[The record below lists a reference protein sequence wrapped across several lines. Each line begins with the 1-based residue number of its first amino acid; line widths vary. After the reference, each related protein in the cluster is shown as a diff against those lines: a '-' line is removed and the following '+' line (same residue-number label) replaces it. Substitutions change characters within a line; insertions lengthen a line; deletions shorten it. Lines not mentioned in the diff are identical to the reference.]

1 MDIFSMLGKNR
12 RLEKSQHHIDFLKE
26 MYTLSEDYSPYENQ
40 SLFLEGTS
48 SLVMDRINKI
58 AYMGVSARSNL
69 ELAEIWSQKNN
80 FTLIP
85 FETNSHTGGSI
96 YHSDVMMYIGTEL
109 AVVCEDSITNGKSE
123 VVESLERTH
132 KLMKINQSQLLD
144 FCGNCIEVKDDQG
157 RLCLIMSSKAVS
169 GYDDSQR
176 AILDQSYNRIIHS
189 DLSTIENYGGGS
201 ARCMIMELY

>member
-1 MDIFSMLGKNR
+1 
-12 RLEKSQHHIDFLKE
+12 
-26 MYTLSEDYSPYENQ
+26 
-40 SLFLEGTS
+40 
-48 SLVMDRINKI
+48 
-58 AYMGVSARSNL
+58 
-69 ELAEIWSQKNN
+69 
-80 FTLIP
+80 
-85 FETNSHTGGSI
+85 
-96 YHSDVMMYIGTEL
+96 MMYIGTEL